1 MKYGCIAEKLGH
13 SFSKEIHSYLADYPY
28 ELCEIAPDKLGEFM
42 RAKDFL
48 AINVTIPYKQDV
60 IPYLDEISETA
71 KSIGA
76 VNTVVNKNGRLYG
89 YNTDF
94 FGMKTLMLT
103 NGISPSGKK
112 ALVLGSG
119 GTSKTAVAVLED
131 MGAVEII
138 KVSRTARDGAVTYE
152 DAYAKHSDAELI
164 VNTTPVGMYP
174 NIGVA
179 PVEIDRFPRLEAVV
193 DAVYNP
199 LRSRLV
205 SDALEKGV
213 KAVGGLY
220 MLVAQAAR
228 ACELFIDTEIS
239 AEKISRVF
247 QIMYKRTENVVL
259 IGMPASGKSTVGKL
273 VAEKLGMSFKDSDE
287 EIVRMTG
294 KAIPDIFAESGE
306 AEFRK
311 IEAEAIKKLSA
322 EKNTVI
328 ATGGGAI
335 LNPES
340 VRLLREN
347 GKIYFLDRPLEWI
360 IPTDD
365 RPTASSREALERRY
379 EERYPIYSSVCDVR
393 VKTLETAE
401 ENAEWIKED
410 FLK

>member
-48 AINVTIPYKQDV
+48 AINVTIPYKQGV

-76 VNTVVNKNGRLYG
+76 VNTIVNKNGNLYG

-103 NGISPSGKK
+103 NGMSPNGKK

-119 GTSKTAVAVLED
+119 GTSKTAVAVLESL
-131 MGAVEII
+131 GAREII

-152 DAYAKHSDAELI
+152 EAYARHSDAEFI

-174 NIGVA
+174 NIGVS
-179 PVEIDRFPRLEAVV
+179 PIDLNRFPRVESVV

-205 SDALEKGV
+205 SDALEKGI

-239 AEKISRVF
+239 AEKINKVF

-259 IGMPASGKSTVGKL
+259 VGMPASGKTTIGKL
-273 VAEKLGMSFKDSDE
+273 VADKLGMSFADSDE
-287 EIVRMTG
+287 EIVSMTG
-294 KAIPDIFAESGE
+294 KLIPDIFAESGE
-306 AEFRK
+306 AEFRR
-311 IEAEAIKKLSA
+311 IESEAIKKLSA
-322 EKNTVI
+322 QKNTVI

-335 LNPES
+335 LDPEN

-347 GKIYFLDRPLEWI
+347 GRIYFLDRPLEKI

-365 RPTASSREALERRY
+365 RPTASSREALKKRY
-379 EERYPIYSSVCDVR
+379 EERYPIYSSVCDVHL
-393 VKTLETAE
+393 KTLEEAE

>member
-347 GKIYFLDRPLEWI
+347 GRIYFLDRPLEWI

-365 RPTASSREALERRY
+365 RPTASSREALEKRY

>member
-247 QIMYKRTENVVL
+247 CAISFLQIL
-259 IGMPASGKSTVGKL
+259 IYRGV
-273 VAEKLGMSFKDSDE
+273 
-287 EIVRMTG
+287 
-294 KAIPDIFAESGE
+294 
-306 AEFRK
+306 
-311 IEAEAIKKLSA
+311 
-322 EKNTVI
+322 
-328 ATGGGAI
+328 
-335 LNPES
+335 
-340 VRLLREN
+340 
-347 GKIYFLDRPLEWI
+347 
-360 IPTDD
+360 
-365 RPTASSREALERRY
+365 
-379 EERYPIYSSVCDVR
+379 
-393 VKTLETAE
+393 
-401 ENAEWIKED
+401 
-410 FLK
+410 

>member
-131 MGAVEII
+131 MGAAEII

-152 DAYAKHSDAELI
+152 NAYAKHSDAELI

-347 GKIYFLDRPLEWI
+347 GRIYFLDRPLEWI

-365 RPTASSREALERRY
+365 RPTASSREALEKRY